1 MTDWA
6 AEGAGADSNRGLGRR
21 QLLKAGGLLSAG
33 AAAVGVGATAAGA
46 QVSAENV
53 TVVSYLPVNPAR
65 VFDSRTSVGPLHA
78 GQIGTIQTNVDPT
91 VIYGAMYNVTLTS
104 TVGAGYVGVFPGD
117 IAWPGNSS
125 VNWFVSNE
133 DICNNVYVRIPPDG
147 TIKIACGGSPGAQT
161 HIIFDVNAAGF
172 LVNVASPTSV
182 DDATVSQP
190 FTVVSIEG

>member
-1 MTDWA
+1 MLLNMRRLTEAGGILFLVAALALTVMPIARAQTD
-6 AEGAGADSNRGLGRR
+6 EPRGL
-21 QLLKAGGLLSAG
+21 L
-33 AAAVGVGATAAGA
+33 
-46 QVSAENV
+46 ENIH
-53 TVVSYLPVNPAR
+53 R
-65 VFDSRTSVGPLHA
+65 H
-78 GQIGTIQTNVDPT
+78 
-91 VIYGAMYNVTLTS
+91 VTLTS